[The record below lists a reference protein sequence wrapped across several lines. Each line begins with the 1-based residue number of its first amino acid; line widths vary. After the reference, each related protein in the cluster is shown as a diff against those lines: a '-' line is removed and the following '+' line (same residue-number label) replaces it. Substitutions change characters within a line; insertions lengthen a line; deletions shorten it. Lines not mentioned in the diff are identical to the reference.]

1 MRPRVPRKLRRLD
14 RLSQPDS
21 MPQGRVPVI
30 RRAGLLLFG
39 HAWELRSG
47 GRGRFPDHVQG
58 WKLPARR
65 GRRNMHRRESWLLRA
80 VFGSDFAK
88 RMPTGNIPIDRG
100 QDRLPPSGPRQ
111 LRFRDR
117 RNRTDSL
124 PIRDR
129 AGTWRAD
136 RMHRRREA
144 PVDDLT
150 DVRSAHDR
158 PRDHGHSLCRKQEE
172 IHRWRPR
179 QGVHVL
185 RGHQE
190 VAFHGRH
197 TSYVKSP
204 SRAVSYTH
212 LTLPTKA

>member
-1 MRPRVPRKLRRLD
+1 MRPCVSRQLRRLE

-47 GRGRFPDHVQG
+47 GRGRFPDHLQG
-58 WKLPARR
+58 GELPARR
-65 GRRNMHRRESWLLRA
+65 GSRNMHRRESRLLRP

-117 RNRTDSL
+117 RNRTNSV
-124 PIRDR
+124 PIRYR
-129 AGTWRAD
+129 AGIERTD
-136 RMHRRREA
+136 RMHRHREA
-144 PVDDLT
+144 DLDVHT
-150 DVRSAHDR
+150 YVRSACDR
-158 PRDHGHSLCRKQEE
+158 PRDTVHHVLLKQEG
-172 IHRWRPR
+172 IRRWRR
-179 QGVHVL
+179 SEDVHVN
-185 RGHQE
+185 RGLDLE
-190 VAFHGRH
+190 V
-197 TSYVKSP
+197 
-204 SRAVSYTH
+204 
-212 LTLPTKA
+212 TLLEDTPVM